1 MDPLRPEIVESIET
15 CRRAGTTVLMCTGDN
30 IETAK
35 AIAKDAKIISDDFQ
49 SINNDKNYQKYVCM
63 TGQQFREEIGGLT
76 RIPDPKYSNF
86 DLEGDDHAAGHNTI
100 EVL

>member
-30 IETAK
+30 LETAK

-86 DLEGDDHAAGHNTI
+86 DLEGDGHSAGHNTI